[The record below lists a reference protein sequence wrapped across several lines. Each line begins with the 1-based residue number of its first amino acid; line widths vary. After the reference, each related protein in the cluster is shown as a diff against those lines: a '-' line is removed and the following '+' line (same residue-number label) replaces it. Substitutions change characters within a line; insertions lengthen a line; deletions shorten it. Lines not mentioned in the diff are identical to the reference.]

1 AVVPGLMGG
10 YEEMHFADGAI
21 PRDYLAYVRKKNLW
35 ILGGAVLLFL
45 LLIVSISVGAVSISP
60 YDVFLSLVNGT
71 IDRINALFHPGA
83 AVSISN
89 TDLIVWNIRLPQALA
104 AVVAGVGLSVAGV
117 AMQSILR
124 NPLGSPFTLGIS
136 NAGAFGAAVSV
147 ILLGAGEMHSTVAD
161 AVTVNNPYLTT
172 MVAFIFCLL
181 ATAVIL
187 LISRIRGAS
196 PEVMVLAGV
205 ALSSLFT
212 AGTMFLQYFAD
223 DTQLAAV
230 VFWTFGD
237 VGRASWQELGIMA
250 LVTIA
255 ATLFFVANRWNYNA
269 IDAGDETAKGLG
281 VSVERV
287 RDIGMIVAALVSA
300 VIVSF
305 LGVIGFVGLVCPHM
319 VRRLIG
325 DDQRYLIPGSCVMGG
340 VLLLASDTVA
350 RVIVAPYILP
360 VAVLTAFLGAPVFI
374 YLLLT
379 GYRR

>member
-1 AVVPGLMGG
+1 
-10 YEEMHFADGAI
+10 MHFADGAI
-21 PRDYLAYVRKKNLW
+21 PADYMGYVRQKHLW
-35 ILGGAVLLFL
+35 ILGGVVLLFL
-45 LLIVSISVGAVSISP
+45 LLIVSISVGAVSIAP
-60 YDVFLSLVNGT
+60 YEVSLSLVNGVVDRVGLLLNPGT
-71 IDRINALFHPGA
+71 VLNPTSTDRI
-83 AVSISN
+83 I
-89 TDLIVWNIRLPQALA
+89 WNIRLPQALA
-104 AVVAGVGLSVAGV
+104 AIVAGIGLSVAGV

-147 ILLGAGEMHSTVAD
+147 ILLGAGTMQSSVAN
-161 AVTVNNPYLTT
+161 AVTLNNPYVTT
-172 MVAFIFCLL
+172 MVAFFFCLL

-187 LISRIRGAS
+187 LISRIRGTS

-237 VGRASWQELGIMA
+237 VGRAGWQELGIMV
-250 LVTIA
+250 LVVTA
-255 ATLFFVANRWNYNA
+255 ATLYFIVNRWNYNA

-319 VRRLIG
+319 VRRIIG

-340 VLLLASDTVA
+340 ILLLASDTVA
-350 RVIVAPYILP
+350 RIIVAPYVLP
-360 VAVLTAFLGAPVFI
+360 VAVLTAFLGAPTFI
-374 YLLLT
+374 YLLLR

>member
-1 AVVPGLMGG
+1 V
-10 YEEMHFADGAI
+10 HFADGVI
-21 PRDYLAYVRKKNLW
+21 PEDYLGYVRHKYLW
-35 ILGGAVLLFL
+35 ILGGIILLFIL
-45 LLIVSISVGAVSISP
+45 LVVSISVGAAGIPP

-71 IDRINALFHPGA
+71 IDRISALLHSTAIPA
-83 AVSISN
+83 EELSS
-89 TDLIVWNIRLPQALA
+89 TDRIVWNIRLPQALA
-104 AVVAGVGLSVAGV
+104 AIVAGIGLSVAGV

-147 ILLGAGEMHSTVAD
+147 ILLGTGQMHSSVAD
-161 AVTVNNPYLTT
+161 AVTVSNPYLTT
-172 MVAFIFCLL
+172 IVAFFFCLI

-187 LISRIRGAS
+187 LISRVRGAS

-205 ALSSLFT
+205 AISSLFT

-237 VGRASWQELGIMA
+237 VSRAGWQELGLMA
-250 LVTIA
+250 LVVA
-255 ATLFFVANRWNYNA
+255 GATLYFVANRWNYNA

-281 VSVERV
+281 VNVEAIRNV
-287 RDIGMIVAALVSA
+287 GMVVAALVSA

-325 DDQRYLIPGSCVMGG
+325 DDQRFLIPGSCVMGG
-340 VLLLASDTVA
+340 ILLLASDTVA
-350 RVIVAPYILP
+350 RIIVAPYVLP
-360 VAVLTAFLGAPVFI
+360 VAVLTAFLGAPTFI
-374 YLLLT
+374 YLLLR